1 MAFAAIAPPLINAF
15 LHGNVAHV
23 AHLGIRM
30 IWVATFGNAPP
41 PMSLQQRFW
50 NDWNASTR
58 EQSIDVVSTDQARVV
73 TGWLNRLGRKDLDII
88 EVGCGA
94 GWLCGDLRPFGRV
107 TGTDLSDEVLTRA
120 HARLPD
126 VNFVAG
132 DFLALDFPPGAFDVV
147 VTLEVL
153 SCVQDQEAFVAK
165 IARLLKPGG
174 YVMMATPNR
183 RVLQRYNRIPPPG
196 PGQLRRW
203 TDKQE
208 LRSLLAREFDI
219 REIFSITP
227 RANKGL
233 MRILNSR
240 TFNRPIRALVGDRVD
255 RFKEAIGLGWTLM
268 ALARKPV

>member
-1 MAFAAIAPPLINAF
+1 MADLMNASSP
-15 LHGNVAHV
+15 
-23 AHLGIRM
+23 I
-30 IWVATFGNAPP
+30 P
-41 PMSLQQRFW
+41 LQQQFW

-132 DFLALDFPPGAFDVV
+132 DFLALDFPAAAFDVV

-153 SCVQDQEAFVAK
+153 AHVHDQRAFVSKLAQ
-165 IARLLKPGG
+165 LLRPGG
-174 YVMMATPNR
+174 YLMLATQNR
-183 RVLQRYNRIPPPG
+183 TVLQRYNRIPPPG
-196 PGQLRRW
+196 PGQLRQW
-203 TDKQE
+203 TNKEE
-208 LRSLLAREFDI
+208 LGLLLARDFKVA
-219 REIFSITP
+219 EIFSITP

-233 MRILNSR
+233 MRILHSR

-255 RFKEAIGLGWTLM
+255 RFKESIGLGWTLM
-268 ALARKPV
+268 TLARKPG